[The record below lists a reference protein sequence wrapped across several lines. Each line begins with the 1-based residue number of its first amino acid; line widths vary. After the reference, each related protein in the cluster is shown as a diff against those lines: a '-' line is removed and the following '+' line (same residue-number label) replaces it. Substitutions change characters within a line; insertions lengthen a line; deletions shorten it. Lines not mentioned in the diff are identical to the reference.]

1 MPRLVYDHVVL
12 QNLGS
17 QIHRKIQKKNSVMLD
32 LKHSPAA
39 HPSAFQVE
47 VEESEAALE
56 RRTAAEERVRQV
68 LYASGERITHGDLL
82 TFQKLGQARALRAG
96 GVRAVDR
103 LSELRIHL
111 KRSVSFH
118 FSMV

>member
-1 MPRLVYDHVVL
+1 MIAMAYDL
-12 QNLGS
+12 QKEKLDAIKRQRPEDAQYS
-17 QIHRKIQKKNSVMLD
+17 ED
-32 LKHSPAA
+32 LKI
-39 HPSAFQVE
+39 VYEE
-47 VEESEAALE
+47 VETEESQAALE

-111 KRSVSFH
+111 KRSVIVFI
-118 FSMV
+118 FQCFF